1 MTNQLDRKIAVV
13 LSGCGHTDGTEITE
27 AVSTLIA
34 LSEFGAQ
41 YQCFAPDIGNS
52 LEMSKRIA
60 RGNVQPIDKL
70 RSRDF
75 DGVVFPGGYGAA
87 KVLSNFAEAGAGGK
101 VIPEV
106 SRVIKEF
113 HTDAKPIGVICIAPS
128 LVALTLGKEGIEL
141 TIGNDDATAAV
152 IEKTGARHTSCP
164 VDDYISDRD
173 HKVLSAPAYMYDD
186 AKPFEVYTGI
196 RKMILELVEMA

>member
-34 LSEFGAQ
+34 LSEVGAQ
-41 YQCFAPDIGNS
+41 YQCFAPDVGNS

-60 RGNVQPIDKL
+60 RGNVQPIGKL
-70 RSRDF
+70 RSQDF

-87 KVLSNFAEAGAGGK
+87 KILSNFAEAGASGK
-101 VIPEV
+101 VLPEV

-113 HTDAKPIGVICIAPS
+113 HADAKPIGVICIAPS
-128 LVALTLGKEGIEL
+128 LVALTLGKEGVEL

-152 IEKTGARHTSCP
+152 IKKTGARHTSCP